1 MLQTPKTIVH
11 ICLAHFQKRVKERA
25 KTEYQR
31 GVDFIL
37 YVTGLLTST
46 ETLHEAPE
54 ILFDLC
60 GILLSELQSSSLL
73 TKCFC
78 RLQGKINRKKNM
90 FEMDAK
96 MHTNTGQNGETDL

>member
-11 ICLAHFQKRVKERA
+11 ICLYFQKRVKERA
-25 KTEYQR
+25 KAEYQR

-46 ETLHEAPE
+46 ETLREASK

-60 GILLSELQSSSLL
+60 GILSSEFQSSLL

-78 RLQGKINRKKNM
+78 RLQDTINRKK
-90 FEMDAK
+90 
-96 MHTNTGQNGETDL
+96 HV